1 MLISVSILYLRQL
14 SLIFFTKSHCW
25 GEKEQFKT
33 DVKTYTYSTHVNFG
47 QIFPIQN
54 VFCLIN
60 GLPPQRQVL
69 SVLSGPVGRQ
79 TEELNRWTQLEGD
92 KALGYF
98 LRPGTAPDNNT
109 IICVHYINNE
119 WFVMTTH
126 ILLGKPPK
134 TVNATK
140 FRMVILKCDI
150 TWEVMIFHF
159 MGKYR

>member
-1 MLISVSILYLRQL
+1 MQCVSEVVLHDIRLWVPRLPLVPITTLNMVYYMVISVSILYLRQL

-69 SVLSGPVGRQ
+69 SVLSGPVGRK
-79 TEELNRWTQLEGD
+79 TAELNNRRTQLEGD
-92 KALGYF
+92 KAIGYT
-98 LRPGTAPDNNT
+98 LRPGTSLDNNT
-109 IICVHYINNE
+109 IICVNYINNE
-119 WFVMTTH
+119 QI
-126 ILLGKPPK
+126 ILTL
-134 TVNATK
+134 
-140 FRMVILKCDI
+140 
-150 TWEVMIFHF
+150 
-159 MGKYR
+159 